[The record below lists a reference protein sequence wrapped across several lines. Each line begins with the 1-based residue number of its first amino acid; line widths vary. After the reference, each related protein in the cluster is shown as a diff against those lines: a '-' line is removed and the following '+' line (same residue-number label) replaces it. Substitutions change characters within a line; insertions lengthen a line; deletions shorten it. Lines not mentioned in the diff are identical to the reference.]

1 MSEMNQ
7 ATPAKENRTNVD
19 LNKSGDTEK
28 MLDMQISN
36 QRGANKDQKDS
47 PRSNESMG
55 YTKRPK
61 VEVEKY
67 QDVSS
72 IHSLDQDDEFDDLGE
87 FSDLNRKNKVMDG
100 TGSVLTNSSM

>member
-55 YTKRPK
+55 YTQRNKKSNRN
-61 VEVEKY
+61 
-67 QDVSS
+67 QQNFSS
-72 IHSLDQDDEFDDLGE
+72 
-87 FSDLNRKNKVMDG
+87 
-100 TGSVLTNSSM
+100 